1 MKWSKK
7 LNSKLYFKLSTQNL
21 KNMFFL
27 DPESKYEKKFHFKPC
42 VYLAYFMSYGHLKI
56 VKCIAITK
64 NSLLKWPELAGKCIY
79 QLDIWLT
86 DASVNSVK
94 WSKKLEL

>member
-1 MKWSKK
+1 MARTLRKMHLSAWYLATDASVNSVKWWKK

-27 DPESKYEKKFHFKPC
+27 DPESKYEKNFHFKPC

-56 VKCIAITK
+56 VKCIAM
-64 NSLLKWPELAGKCIY
+64 Y
-79 QLDIWLT
+79 
-86 DASVNSVK
+86 
-94 WSKKLEL
+94 